1 MNYNLYL
8 MGAPMKSDFK
18 NLKKIFE
25 QANEQ
30 LLNLDMNHK
39 YLNKQFVEH
48 WL

>member
-1 MNYNLYL
+1 
-8 MGAPMKSDFK
+8 MKKDFE

-30 LLNLDMNHK
+30 LLNLDIIYLNHK